1 MGSLYPSL
9 LVVEPS
15 LFGASWL
22 INLISH
28 DEWILVACPIYNW
41 CPIQNWGT
49 APVANQLLSEIMQRP
64 APKCE
69 VTETGEPWSSRLK
82 TAPETHVVL
91 PTGNFTN
98 TI

>member
-49 APVANQLLSEIMQRP
+49 APVTNQLLSEIMQRP
-64 APKCE
+64 APNCE
-69 VTETGEPWSSRLK
+69 VTETGEPWSWRLK
-82 TAPETHVVL
+82 TAPGTHVVL